1 MPKVLDGPTLADALR
16 GMHAA
21 LHTYEDEL
29 NRINVFPVPDGD
41 TGSNMAATLEGIVA
55 ALADA
60 HTLRE
65 VAAAV
70 AGGALTAATGNS
82 GIILGQAL
90 DGLCGAW
97 SALDQVG
104 PCDLRRGFR
113 AASDRARQ
121 AVLDPVE
128 GTILTVARA
137 TADALDAAA
146 DRSVPGLLAVAA
158 GAADAAVA
166 ATSDQLDA
174 LRAAGVVDAAGRGY
188 ELCVRALA
196 AAVGAVP
203 FPAPPAPVGDG
214 RAGHR
219 PGGAG
224 PGPAAAR
231 GPAYEV
237 QYLLEAPATA
247 VAGLR
252 ETLGGLGE
260 SVAIGGGGGSWSVH
274 VHTDDAGAAIEAALR
289 YGTPSRI
296 RVSSLRG
303 PRSG

>member
-16 GMHAA
+16 AMHAV
-21 LHTYEDEL
+21 LRTYEDEL

-41 TGSNMAATLEGIVA
+41 TGSNMAATLAGIA
-55 ALADA
+55 GALAGA
-60 HTLRE
+60 RTLPA

-97 SALDQVG
+97 SGLDQVG
-104 PCDLRRGFR
+104 PGDLRRGFR

-128 GTILTVARA
+128 GTILTVART
-137 TADALDAAA
+137 TADALDTAA
-146 DRSVPGLLAVAA
+146 DRPVPDLLAMAAEAA
-158 GAADAAVA
+158 GGAVA
-166 ATSDQLDA
+166 ATRGQLDA

-196 AAVGAVP
+196 ATVGAVP
-203 FPAPPAPVGDG
+203 FPAPTAAAADG
-214 RAGHR
+214 HAGHR
-219 PGGAG
+219 PREVQVA
-224 PGPAAAR
+224 PP

-237 QYLLEAPATA
+237 QYLLDAPAA
-247 VAGLR
+247 AIAELR
-252 ETLGGLGE
+252 DALGALGE
-260 SVAIGGGGGSWSVH
+260 SVAIGGGGSSWSVH

-289 YGTPSRI
+289 LGTPSKIRI
-296 RVSSLRG
+296 SSLRAPG
-303 PRSG
+303 RG